1 MNLEEVADE
10 LYALPIAEFTAAR
23 NDRAGAAR
31 AAGDRMLAERIKQL
45 PRPSVVAWLV
55 NQVARRHAEQV
66 RPLLELGSELRE
78 ATAALRGDELRAL
91 TKQRYRL
98 VRALV
103 ALARSI
109 AAEVG
114 QPVSADTARS
124 LERTFDAALADA
136 DAAAQLMA
144 ARLSTALTPQ
154 GFGAAE
160 HAELAAVVP
169 IERARGGPAPARLQ
183 RAEEEVTAARVALAD
198 AEHRQAACRVA
209 AQAADIELTRLAGR
223 LAELRAETAR
233 LSAEHTEA
241 LRAERRE
248 RGVAERAERAVTDAR
263 QRLRRAEA
271 RRDDLEP

>member
-1 MNLEEVADE
+1 MNLDEVADE

-23 NDRAGAAR
+23 NERAGAAR

-45 PRPSVVAWLV
+45 ARPSVAAWLV
-55 NQVARRHAEQV
+55 NQVARRHADQV
-66 RPLLELGSELRE
+66 RPLLELGGELRE
-78 ATAALRGDELRAL
+78 ATAALRGDDLRAL
-91 TKQRYRL
+91 TKQRYQL

-103 ALARSI
+103 ALARGI

-124 LERTFDAALADA
+124 LERTFDAALADP

-144 ARLSTALTPQ
+144 ARLSGALTPH

-160 HAELAAVVP
+160 PPELAAVVP

-183 RAEEEVTAARVALAD
+183 RAEDELTAARVALAD
-198 AEHRQAACRVA
+198 AQDRQAAARVA
-209 AQAADIELTRLAGR
+209 AHAAETELARLAGR

-233 LSAEHTEA
+233 LSAEHVDA

-248 RGVAERAERAVTDAR
+248 RGVAERAERAVTEAR
-263 QRLRRAEA
+263 QRLRRAET
-271 RRDDLEP
+271 RRAELEP